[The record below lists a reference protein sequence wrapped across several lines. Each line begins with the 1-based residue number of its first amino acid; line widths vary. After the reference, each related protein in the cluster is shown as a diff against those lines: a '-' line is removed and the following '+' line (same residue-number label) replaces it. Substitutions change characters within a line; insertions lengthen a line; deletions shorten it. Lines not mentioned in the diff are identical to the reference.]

1 MSYYMHQ
8 VGRAGAPTTDQVR
21 VRLVASDKT
30 PRPFVPSLK
39 MRRSNPKHFLDRK
52 ETIAACSLKNNQHL
66 NQLIDQGRFF
76 MPIGRVGNKQY
87 FAEGLVRAWAEEYH
101 LTGAIP
107 TNEDIKD
114 IALVSLIATYE
125 NPRRTRRA

>member
-1 MSYYMHQ
+1 
-8 VGRAGAPTTDQVR
+8 
-21 VRLVASDKT
+21 
-30 PRPFVPSLK
+30 
-39 MRRSNPKHFLDRK
+39 
-52 ETIAACSLKNNQHL
+52 
-66 NQLIDQGRFF
+66 